1 MFPKARKNKQSIYL
15 DYAATT
21 PVDSAVVKA
30 MAPFWSN
37 TFGNPS
43 SLYEQGREARVAV
56 ESSRK
61 RIADIIGAKP
71 SEIIFTSG
79 GTESCNLAIF
89 GIARMSTNF
98 KTNKHGLAPHIIV
111 SAIEHHAVL
120 NSVEALRGEGY
131 AVTLLD
137 VDSEGFVDIKNLQKA
152 IQPETILVSIMY
164 TNNEI
169 GTIEPIAE
177 IGKLLKQINTNRL
190 QNKLTRILFHTDACQ
205 AAGSLD
211 LSVDLLGVGLMSV
224 NGSKIYG
231 PKQSGFLFVRNGINL
246 KPLIFG
252 GGQERNIRSGT
263 ENVPGIVGLAKALE
277 ISEKEK
283 KLGNWEI
290 GKLQEYFISKL
301 LKIPGVKLNGP
312 DPCHCEEAGALAGRR
327 GNLPMNEIASD
338 ALEMTDVHRLPNNIN
353 VTIKGVEGEALMFYL
368 DSYGIAVSTG
378 SACSTGSLDA
388 SHVLLAIGRSQK
400 DARSSIRF
408 SLGKTTTKADL
419 DYVLE
424 VLPGIVAE
432 MRKIK
437 K

>member
-1 MFPKARKNKQSIYL
+1 MLPKARKNKQSIYL

-21 PVDSAVVKA
+21 PMDSAVVKA

-89 GIARMSTNF
+89 GIARMNTNF

-111 SAIEHHAVL
+111 SAIEHHSVL

-137 VDSEGFVDIKNLQKA
+137 VDSEGFVNIKNLQKA

-164 TNNEI
+164 ANNEI

-177 IGKLLKQINTNRL
+177 IGKC
-190 QNKLTRILFHTDACQ
+190 LTRINTDRMRNGLTRIIFHTDACQ

-211 LSVDLLGVGLMSV
+211 INVHKLGVDLMSI

-277 ISEKEK
+277 ISQETM
-283 KLGNWEI
+283 KLRNLEI
-290 GKLQEYFISKL
+290 GKLQSYFISKL
-301 LKIPGVKLNGP
+301 LKIKGIKLNGP
-312 DPCHCEEAGALAGRR
+312 VDQ
-327 GNLPMNEIASD
+327 
-338 ALEMTDVHRLPNNIN
+338 HRLNNNIN
-353 VTIKGVEGEALMFYL
+353 ISIQGIEGEALMLYL
-368 DSYGIAVSTG
+368 DSYGISVSTG
-378 SACSTGSLDA
+378 SACSTGSSDA
-388 SHVLLAIGRSQK
+388 SHVLLAIGRSEN
-400 DARSSIRF
+400 DAKSSIRF

-419 DYVLE
+419 DYALE